1 MDEKPI
7 QIQIQNADPKNV
19 SIKDAVKETEKNIE
33 YILQMQKYTARMK
46 REQFLALVENGFTDD
61 QAMWLIK

>member
-7 QIQIQNADPKNV
+7 QIQIQNANPKNV

>member
-1 MDEKPI
+1 MAI
-7 QIQIQNADPKNV
+7 QIQIQNADPEKV
-19 SIKDAVKETEKNIE
+19 SVKDAVRETEKNIE

-46 REQFLALVENGFTDD
+46 REQFLALVESGFTED